1 MGMRFESNQ
10 QEEDTAAYDAY
21 SALDESKAGSKM
33 VYYYA
38 AAGLGVLILVIVIV
52 MMGSGSGRQET
63 ASRMGL
69 IEKRLDDLEF
79 RFGNLVQDTS
89 ADSDLAVLQQANED
103 LSRRFDALEKKLEG
117 RLNQISAA
125 LVKLEKQRQAAPQS
139 PPTLKKAAVKAK
151 SPAKAKPPAKAKTRQ
166 HTVRKGETLYQIS
179 RKYGMSV
186 EALRKLNGIGP
197 DAKIYPG
204 QKLKVAGKS

>member
-1 MGMRFESNQ
+1 
-10 QEEDTAAYDAY
+10 
-21 SALDESKAGSKM
+21 M

-89 ADSDLAVLQQANED
+89 ADSDLAVQQQG
-103 LSRRFDALEKKLEG
+103 FG
-117 RLNQISAA
+117 F
-125 LVKLEKQRQAAPQS
+125 QRACPEPARD
-139 PPTLKKAAVKAK
+139 
-151 SPAKAKPPAKAKTRQ
+151 SPALP
-166 HTVRKGETLYQIS
+166 
-179 RKYGMSV
+179 
-186 EALRKLNGIGP
+186 
-197 DAKIYPG
+197 
-204 QKLKVAGKS
+204 